1 MYLLDPARLE
11 ALCEAIASKSAR
23 WVDSHPDAGRYGALE
38 RRWHDIGAMLE
49 LARRLEDH
57 RLVRF
62 LEAHKDALHRLLDPP
77 PSAR

>member
-11 ALCEAIASKSAR
+11 ALCQAIASKSAR
-23 WVDSHPDAGRYGALE
+23 WVARHPEAEHYSALK
-38 RRWHDIGAMLE
+38 RRWCDIGAMLE

-62 LEAHKDALHRLLDPP
+62 LEAHKDALHRLLDED
-77 PSAR
+77 R